1 MFKKSMFALLLG
13 AVLCV
18 ALTVWFAGRAQY
30 WSLQIR
36 DPACLTLTAEQ
47 APGNACEAARM
58 VAEQRARLALGGA
71 GLCLVALVLSLA
83 WFLADRNR
91 RRRSAR
97 YLGSE

>member
-13 AVLCV
+13 AVLGI

-36 DPACLTLTAEQ
+36 DPACLTLAAKQ
-47 APGNACEAARM
+47 VPGNACEAAQM
-58 VAEQRARLALGGA
+58 AAERRARLALGGA
-71 GLCLVALVLSLA
+71 GLCLAAFLLGLA
-83 WFLADRNR
+83 WFLANKNR